1 MDAEFRDAIRWD
13 RIAITGIAVFVFAV
27 MAFVSAQLV
36 IMRRDISDVR
46 NGVTSITT
54 RVDSIDE
61 HGTRALAQ
69 HRLEAHDR
77 AK

>member
-1 MDAEFRDAIRWD
+1 VDAEFRDAIRWD
-13 RIAITGIAVFVFAV
+13 RIAITAIGVFVFAV
-27 MAFVSAQLV
+27 MGFVSAQLV
-36 IMRRDISDVR
+36 LMRRDISDVR
-46 NGVTSITT
+46 NGVTSITS

>member
-1 MDAEFRDAIRWD
+1 VDAEFRDAIRWD
-13 RIAITGIAVFVFAV
+13 RRMIVGIAIVVFALLGLV
-27 MAFVSAQLV
+27 AVQL
-36 IMRRDISDVR
+36 ILMRA
-46 NGVTSITT
+46 SITDARVMIT
-54 RVDSIDE
+54 ALTMRVDSIDE